1 MSQNSP
7 LPSNGTPGIN
17 LRGAVDL
24 SALKNRATAAASGA
38 PAGGSPYAVD
48 VNEQSFQEFVQ
59 LSQKVP
65 VVVSLGSGRSHQSAQ
80 VNAVL
85 EKLMNDNGGKIA
97 LGRVDVD
104 SSPQI
109 AQAFGATAVPTV
121 IALINGQP
129 VPMFEGELPE
139 AQVQEFL
146 AELLKV
152 AASNGVTGTLGGTA
166 TDPEAASAAPAEP
179 PLPPLHQAARDAID
193 AGDLALA
200 QASYEKALAEM
211 PTDAGAKTGLAQV
224 RLMRRA
230 AELNVHQAEE
240 LRARAAGDQDDL
252 EAAFAVA
259 DLDVTGGHVEDAL
272 ARLVSYIATHFG
284 PEREDVRVRL
294 LELYDVVGVG
304 DPRVSA
310 SRQALARALF

>member
-24 SALKNRATAAASGA
+24 SALKNRATAAAAGA
-38 PAGGSPYAVD
+38 PAGGSPYAVE

-109 AQAFGATAVPTV
+109 AQAFGVTAVPTV

-139 AQVQEFL
+139 AQIQEFL

-152 AASNGVTGTLGGTA
+152 AASNGVTGTLGGAA
-166 TDPEAASAAPAEP
+166 TDPETAPEEP

-211 PTDAGAKTGLAQV
+211 PTDAPAKTGLAQV
-224 RLMRRA
+224 QLMRRA
-230 AELNVHQAEE
+230 AEINVLQAEE
-240 LRARAAGDQDDL
+240 FRARAAADPDDL
-252 EAAFAVA
+252 EAALAVA
-259 DLDVTGGHVEDAL
+259 DLDVTGGHVEDSL
-272 ARLVSYIATHFG
+272 GRLVNYIGTHFG

>member
-7 LPSNGTPGIN
+7 MPQSGPSGIN

-59 LSQKVP
+59 LSQQVP
-65 VVVSLGSGRSHQSAQ
+65 VVVAMGSGRSQQSA
-80 VNAVL
+80 AVTALL
-85 EKLMNDNGGKIA
+85 EKVINEYGGQLA
-97 LGRVDVD
+97 LGRVDID

-109 AQAFGATAVPTV
+109 AQAFGITAVPTV
-121 IALINGQP
+121 VALIKGQP

-139 AQVQEFL
+139 EQVKEFFT
-146 AELLKV
+146 ELLKV
-152 AASNGVTGTLGGTA
+152 AASNGVTGNLGGA
-166 TDPEAASAAPAEP
+166 KDPAAAPEPTLP

-193 AGDLALA
+193 AGDLETALT
-200 QASYEKALAEM
+200 SYEKALAEK
-211 PTDAGAKTGLAQV
+211 PNDADAKIGLAQV
-224 RLMRRA
+224 QLMRRT
-230 AELNVHQAEE
+230 AEIDVNQAEE
-240 LRARAAGDQDDL
+240 FRTRAAGDPDDL
-252 EAAFAVA
+252 EAALTVA

-272 ARLVSYIATHFG
+272 ARLVKFIALHFG
-284 PEREDVRVRL
+284 PERETARVRL
-294 LELYDVVGVG
+294 LELYDVVGVS
-304 DPRVSA
+304 DSRVSA

>member
-7 LPSNGTPGIN
+7 LPPNASPGIN

-24 SALKNRATAAASGA
+24 SALKNRATAPPSST
-38 PAGGSPYAVD
+38 PSGGSPYAVD

-65 VVVSLGSGRSHQSAQ
+65 VVVALGSGRSQQSAQ
-80 VNAVL
+80 VNALL
-85 EKLMNDNGGKIA
+85 EKLMNENGGKIA

-109 AQAFGATAVPTV
+109 AQAFGVTAVPTV
-121 IALINGQP
+121 IALIKGQP
-129 VPMFEGELPE
+129 VPMFEGDLPE
-139 AQVQEFL
+139 DQVREFL
-146 AELLKV
+146 VELLKV
-152 AASNGVTGTLGGTA
+152 AASNGVTGNLGGA
-166 TDPEAASAAPAEP
+166 PEPEAAPEP
-179 PLPPLHQAARDAID
+179 PLPPLHQAALDAIES
-193 AGDLALA
+193 GDLDLA
-200 QASYEKALAEM
+200 KASYEKALAEK
-211 PTDAGAKTGLAQV
+211 PNDTDAKIGLAQV
-224 RLMRRA
+224 NLMRRTA
-230 AELNVHQAEE
+230 QINVAQAEE
-240 LRARAAGDQDDL
+240 FRSRAAADQDDIDAVL
-252 EAAFAVA
+252 AVA

-272 ARLVSYIATHFG
+272 ARLVKYIGTHFG
-284 PEREDVRVRL
+284 PERDTARIRL